1 MNLEELQQ
9 HTGFKSPPG
18 DCPKKQDEA
27 KANRDGQPF
36 MFRNFT
42 DIPPKLDWR
51 TKNAVGPVK
60 NQQGCGS
67 CYAFA
72 GVEAVEG
79 LHAIKNKQLVELS
92 PKELVDCAKVGGC
105 DGGYFTACY
114 EYIAKNGG
122 LTTMKNYPYVPKVEP
137 CNLQKEKDIAVEVH
151 GYENMPSPGIEEDMY
166 KVIANQPL
174 ACCMEWNENVSAY
187 KEGVFDG
194 DCGPKIQHAISVVGY
209 DQTPDGQKYWII
221 KNSWGEGWGE
231 KGYMRLARDTGGEGR
246 CKIAHWCAYPT
257 LEDTG
262 TKHKDEDI
270 IERTDAMV
278 KNRRG
283 MAEVD
288 VRREEGVAVVAEV
301 EE

>member
-1 MNLEELQQ
+1 MFERWRSHHKMEEINELQKNAQYNNFKNTLKLVHSTNKANKSYKLELNRFAGMNLEELQQ

-60 NQQGCGS
+60 NQQGC
-67 CYAFA
+67 
-72 GVEAVEG
+72 
-79 LHAIKNKQLVELS
+79 
-92 PKELVDCAKVGGC
+92 
-105 DGGYFTACY
+105 
-114 EYIAKNGG
+114 
-122 LTTMKNYPYVPKVEP
+122 
-137 CNLQKEKDIAVEVH
+137 
-151 GYENMPSPGIEEDMY
+151 
-166 KVIANQPL
+166 
-174 ACCMEWNENVSAY
+174 
-187 KEGVFDG
+187 
-194 DCGPKIQHAISVVGY
+194 VVGY

-257 LEDTG
+257 LEDTALLKCKNG
-262 TKHKDEDI
+262 GVGVSGSVVSWRGPVTQRKMQPQ
-270 IERTDAMV
+270 IEL
-278 KNRRG
+278 G
-283 MAEVD
+283 HESFL
-288 VRREEGVAVVAEV
+288 EEEP
-301 EE
+301 